1 MRDSPDLDAAARLL
15 DQGRPEE
22 ALDALAGLDAAD
34 PEVALLEAGARLD
47 LADGEGCEDALAR
60 AAAGLAADEPDLLW
74 LRAELDFRRWRLD
87 AARAGFE
94 ALAAVEDSPLAED
107 RLARLAELAGDDAAA
122 ARHDARL
129 ARLDPA
135 AAPLAET
142 LDDDA
147 FDAVLER
154 AIAALPAVYREALE
168 GAELVVAPLP
178 EASLCLPGEEL
189 ETPPDLLG
197 LFVGASALERAE
209 AGGNLVPT
217 PIVYVFQRNLERAV
231 SSVAE
236 LEEEARITLYHELGH
251 LLGHDEEGVAE
262 MGLA

>member
-1 MRDSPDLDAAARLL
+1 MRESSHLDAAARLL
-15 DQGRPEE
+15 DQGRPAE
-22 ALDALAGLDAAD
+22 ALEALAGAAPDD
-34 PEVALLEAGARLD
+34 PEAALLEAGALLELGDEAGCRAALERAEERLD
-47 LADGEGCEDALAR
+47 PR
-60 AAAGLAADEPDLLW
+60 EPDLVW
-74 LRAELDFRRWRLD
+74 TRAELDFRCWRLD

-94 ALAAVEDSPLAED
+94 ALAAEEESPEVHD

-122 ARHDARL
+122 ARHDRRL
-129 ARLDPA
+129 AELDPE
-135 AAPLAET
+135 AAPLADA

-154 AIAALPAVYREALE
+154 AIAALPSVYREALE
-168 GAELVVAPLP
+168 RAELVVAPFP
-178 EASLCLPGEEL
+178 EPALCLPGSEM

-197 LFVGASALERAE
+197 LFVGASDLERAQD
-209 AGGNLVPT
+209 GGNLMPT

-231 SSVAE
+231 SSVRE
-236 LEEEARITLYHELGH
+236 LEEEARVTLYHELGH